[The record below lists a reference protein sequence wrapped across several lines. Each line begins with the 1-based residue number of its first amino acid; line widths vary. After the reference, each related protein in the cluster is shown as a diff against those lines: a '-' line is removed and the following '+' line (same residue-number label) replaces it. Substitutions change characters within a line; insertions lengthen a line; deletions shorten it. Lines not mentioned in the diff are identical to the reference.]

1 MSTVRTNKIELIP
14 GSSQTALTVPMY
26 TQVDQLYSF
35 SGTARFDTIQNN
47 GHYQPINYNAAIK
60 RYANLGPGS
69 VFGPNGSTATPH
81 NANPSSVNAATWCAD
96 KELFNV
102 IAGCQLWRV
111 PITGTYTLTA
121 RGAGRNSSY
130 AGYGISLTCDYKL
143 YAGEW
148 LRIVC
153 GAQGETN
160 GSNFGGGNGATCISV
175 FRNGMHLP
183 VLIAGG
189 GAGTSSNSPQSEN
202 TDRNATPPMADNGDD
217 TTYSGSGTNYAARD
231 GMGGRGSYYS
241 FDYASPIVHWGGG
254 GGGGWATPGGNGTI
268 GQSSPGE
275 HNSGGAA
282 LSSAC
287 PHGGYYPESA
297 SKNAYHGGFGG
308 GGATGIDGG
317 AAGGGGGW
325 YGGNST
331 YVYTTTS
338 DDTSALGGGSYC
350 AANTFTNNGTHGTYG
365 QVDVSL

>member
-1 MSTVRTNKIELIP
+1 MSTVRTNKIEIVP
-14 GSSQTALTVPMY
+14 GSSQTALTLPFY

-47 GHYQPINYNAAIK
+47 GMYQPINYNAAIK

-81 NANPSSVNAATWCAD
+81 NANPASVNATTWCAD

-102 IAGCQLWRV
+102 IAGCQFWRV
-111 PITGTYTLTA
+111 PITATYTLTA

-130 AGYGISLTCDYKL
+130 AGYGINLTCDYKL

-175 FRNGMHLP
+175 FRNGVHMP

-189 GAGTSSNSPQSEN
+189 GAGTSGNSPQSEN
-202 TDRNATPPMADNGDD
+202 TNRNATPPMADNGDD
-217 TTYSGSGTNYAARD
+217 TTYSGTGTFGAARD
-231 GMGGRGSYYS
+231 GMGGRGSWYS
-241 FDYASPIVHWGGG
+241 SDYNSTIVHWAGG
-254 GGGGWATPGGNGTI
+254 GGGGWGTPGGHGTI
-268 GQSSPGE
+268 GQATPTE
-275 HNSGGAA
+275 QNSGGAA

-287 PHGGYYPESA
+287 PHGGYYPDA
-297 SKNAYHGGFGG
+297 SNAYHGGFGG
-308 GGATGIDGG
+308 GGATGINSGS
-317 AAGGGGGW
+317 AGGGGGW
-325 YGGNST
+325 YGGNATYAISST
-331 YVYTTTS
+331 NS
-338 DDTSALGGGSYC
+338 DDTTALGGGSYC
-350 AANTFTNNGTHGTYG
+350 AANSFTNNGTHGDYG